1 MVFIIF
7 PPSSILPKELL
18 RKVRKGGRNWGSK
31 TRKHALGVENQKEA
45 YQRFYLVRIS
55 QRISLGSHP
64 SPSDTEIKQDNFL
77 KKKKN
82 VNPLFGFSNIWL
94 YLTVILWNKA
104 VLINLKEMTK
114 LCI

>member
-7 PPSSILPKELL
+7 PPSSILQKELL
-18 RKVRKGGRNWGSK
+18 RKVKKGGRNWGSK
-31 TRKHALGVENQKEA
+31 TRKHALGVGNQKEA

-55 QRISLGSHP
+55 QRISLGCHP
-64 SPSDTEIKQDNFL
+64 SPSDTESKQDNFL
-77 KKKKN
+77 KKN